1 MIAPSDHAQ
10 RERFCCDLETNFSV
24 VAAAG
29 SGKTRAITDRIVQ
42 IARSSGALEWLPK
55 LVVVT
60 FTHRAADEMQR
71 RARQKILEARVS
83 FDVVAAFNRAFF
95 GTIHSFCVRLLSDY
109 GHYLGLPPR
118 LDLISD
124 DDELWHDFVQS
135 RTSIGHC
142 LSEENRRILL
152 RHVPVRQLMELGRR
166 GNVSLPHATEFGP
179 CPELDLDGI
188 YRFSPSARSLEKI
201 ERGHAEVREWENA
214 YRSGVDFLP
223 LLECPS
229 SAQGFV
235 AVWDEAFGPFRKWL
249 NCCALSVAA
258 KIQSAYRDFR
268 LDHGVLTYDDQIALA
283 DSLLQHPIAAD
294 RIRERNFRVILD
306 EAQDTDP
313 QQFSILLEVARPARA
328 RGHWLETR
336 TDPPRAGHFCM
347 VGDFQQ
353 SIFGDRADLKQYRR
367 IHETLVEGDAGDA
380 LEFAVT
386 FRLDQRQLDF
396 VNSVF
401 PLLLNEQENQVK
413 FVELNP
419 RPGLLPGQV
428 VRLDIQAEN
437 ERATRDKQ
445 SERQKADKEARQVA
459 AWIKKN
465 GLENLRAWCWSD
477 VAILCPRKIWLRP
490 LQEALRRV
498 GLDVQ
503 TQSDN
508 ELNADNPAHA
518 WLTALVTVLVKPQL
532 SYEIVG
538 VLREIFGLSDDDL
551 ARFSDGSGQRF
562 QVQSITGEKGV
573 VAETLNSL
581 AALRDAIR
589 SAPLYQAVCQ
599 AVADVRLRERLES
612 LPSDEFDDL
621 STELDRLLV
630 TAATA
635 EADGKTLAEFA
646 RDLRANFDA
655 PRESGPARRDA
666 VQLITGQ
673 KAKGSEWDAVIVP
686 FLSREV
692 RTRSPDYARIVRIP
706 PTGELVVALGRD
718 DTSKE
723 VKDAL
728 KLTERQE
735 MERLLYV
742 ALTRARHTLV
752 LAFDH
757 ALFHTAQGASP
768 KNSQARWLRSAE
780 TEENSKVF
788 GKLPKE
794 TQYCAAT
801 QERQRE
807 DTIQRELEQKLTLL
821 PEVGAKTKSDGL
833 KRAADYVRK
842 LNPSRVAGGR
852 ILPITGSDTWKETD
866 PELRPLAV
874 ESAATR
880 YGLWWHEF
888 AQRIPWTADANTCT
902 RIFDEHQLRSP
913 DTARS
918 RREWQRLQEHLN
930 DSTDFRQ
937 KFASDSVLLHSEMP
951 FLWPGEASK
960 CVEGIVDLAIF
971 DRAKREWLILDWK
984 TNRISRDQTALLR
997 KQYLPQLAAYW
1008 RAITQMTGMPVEAR
1022 IYSSA
1027 TGQFIAYQPD
1037 ELVAEWERLRTLPLN
1052 ELTREIEA
1060 KPRVSNHARRG

>member
-1 MIAPSDHAQ
+1 MGVDASRLRHPIGGGAMIAPFDRAQ
-10 RERFCCDLETNFSV
+10 RERFCCELETNFSV
-24 VAAAG
+24 LAAAG

-42 IARSSGALEWLPK
+42 IARSPSALEWLPR

-83 FDVVAAFNRAFF
+83 LDVVAAFNRAFF

-118 LDLISD
+118 LDLIAD

-135 RTSIGHC
+135 RASVGHC

-152 RHVPVRQLMELGRR
+152 RHVSVRQLMELGRL
-166 GNVSLPHATEFGP
+166 GNFPLPTATEFEP

-188 YRFSPSARSLEKI
+188 YRVSPPARSLGKI
-201 ERGHAEVREWENA
+201 ERGQAEVREWENA
-214 YRSGVDFLP
+214 YHSGVDFLP

-229 SAQGFV
+229 TAHGFV

-249 NCCALSVAA
+249 NCCALAVAA
-258 KIQSAYRDFR
+258 EIQSAYRDFR

-313 QQFSILLEVARPARA
+313 QQFSILLEVARFARA
-328 RGHWLETR
+328 RGRWLETR

-353 SIFGDRADLKQYRR
+353 SIFGDRADLKQYRL
-367 IHETLVEGDAGDA
+367 IHDALVESDAGDA

-386 FRLDQRQLDF
+386 FRLDQGQIDF

-401 PLLLNEQENQVK
+401 PLLLNEQQNQVK
-413 FVELNP
+413 FLELSA
-419 RPGLLPGQV
+419 RRGVLPGQV
-428 VRLDIQAEN
+428 VRLDIQAEG

-445 SERQKADKEARQVA
+445 TERLKATKEARQIA
-459 AWIKKN
+459 DWIKKS
-465 GLENLRAWCWSD
+465 GLENLRARCWNE
-477 VAILCPRKIWLRP
+477 VAILCPRKIWFRP

-503 TQSDN
+503 TQSEN

-518 WLTALVTVLVKPQL
+518 WLTALLTILAKPQH

-551 ARFSDGSGQRF
+551 ARFSNGRGQRF
-562 QVQSITGEKGV
+562 QLQSITREKGV
-573 VAETLNSL
+573 VAEALNSL
-581 AALRDAIR
+581 TSLRESIR
-589 SAPLYQAVCQ
+589 SAPLYQAVDQ
-599 AVADVRLRERLES
+599 AIANVRLRERLDS
-612 LPSDEFDDL
+612 LPIDEFGDL
-621 STELDRLLV
+621 SAELERLLV

-655 PRESGPARRDA
+655 PRESGPIRRDA

-706 PTGELVVALGRD
+706 QTGELMVALGRD
-718 DTSKE
+718 DPSKE
-723 VKDAL
+723 WREAL
-728 KLTERQE
+728 KLAERQE

-757 ALFHTAQGASP
+757 FLFHTAQGASP
-768 KNSQARWLRSAE
+768 KNSQARWLRSAK
-780 TEENSKVF
+780 TEENGEVF

-794 TQYCAAT
+794 ARCCLVTQ
-801 QERQRE
+801 QEQRE
-807 DTIQRELEQKLTLL
+807 GTIQRELEQKLTLL
-821 PEVGAKTKSDGL
+821 PEIGAKTKRDGL

-842 LNPSRVAGGR
+842 LNSIRVA
-852 ILPITGSDTWKETD
+852 
-866 PELRPLAV
+866 
-874 ESAATR
+874 
-880 YGLWWHEF
+880 
-888 AQRIPWTADANTCT
+888 
-902 RIFDEHQLRSP
+902 
-913 DTARS
+913 
-918 RREWQRLQEHLN
+918 
-930 DSTDFRQ
+930 
-937 KFASDSVLLHSEMP
+937 
-951 FLWPGEASK
+951 
-960 CVEGIVDLAIF
+960 
-971 DRAKREWLILDWK
+971 
-984 TNRISRDQTALLR
+984 
-997 KQYLPQLAAYW
+997 
-1008 RAITQMTGMPVEAR
+1008 
-1022 IYSSA
+1022 
-1027 TGQFIAYQPD
+1027 
-1037 ELVAEWERLRTLPLN
+1037 
-1052 ELTREIEA
+1052 
-1060 KPRVSNHARRG
+1060 

>member
-1 MIAPSDHAQ
+1 MIAPSDQTQ

-24 VAAAG
+24 IAAAG
-29 SGKTRAITDRIVQ
+29 SGKTRAVTDRIVQ
-42 IARSSGALEWLPK
+42 IARSRTALERLPK

-71 RARQKILEARVS
+71 RARRKILEARVS
-83 FDVVAAFNRAFF
+83 LDVVAAFNRAFF
-95 GTIHSFCVRLLSDY
+95 GTIHSFCVKLLGDY

-118 LDLISD
+118 LDLITD
-124 DDELWHDFVQS
+124 DEELWHDFVQS
-135 RTSIGHC
+135 HSSIGHS
-142 LSEENRRILL
+142 LSADNRRILL

-166 GNVSLPHATEFGP
+166 GNISLPDATDFGP
-179 CPELDLDGI
+179 CPELDLNGI

-201 ERGHAEVREWENA
+201 ERGQAEVRDWENA

-223 LLECPS
+223 LLDCPS
-229 SAQGFV
+229 EAHGFV
-235 AVWDEAFGPFRKWL
+235 TVWDEAFGPFRKWL
-249 NCCALSVAA
+249 NCCALAVAA
-258 KIQSAYRDFR
+258 DVQRAYRDFR

-283 DSLLQHPIAAD
+283 DSLLQQPIAAD

-313 QQFSILLEVARPARA
+313 QQFSILLEVARPPGA
-328 RGHWLETR
+328 RGHWLDTK
-336 TDPPRAGHFCM
+336 TNPPRAGHFCM

-353 SIFGDRADLKQYRR
+353 SIFGDRADLRQYRR
-367 IHETLVEGDAGDA
+367 IHDTLVESGAGEA

-386 FRLDQRQLDF
+386 FRLDQRQVDF
-396 VNSVF
+396 VNSAF
-401 PLLLNEQENQVK
+401 PFLLNDEENQVK
-413 FVELNP
+413 FVELNA
-419 RPGLLPGQV
+419 RPGILPGQV

-437 ERATRDKQ
+437 ERATRDKK
-445 SERQKADKEARQVA
+445 SERYAAEREARQVA
-459 AWIKKN
+459 AWIKKS
-465 GLENLRAWCWSD
+465 GLENLRARYWSD
-477 VAILCPRKIWLRP
+477 VAILCPRKIWFRP
-490 LQEALRRV
+490 LQEALRRA

-503 TQSDN
+503 TQSEN

-518 WLTALVTVLVKPQL
+518 WLTALVTILAKPQL
-532 SYEIVG
+532 GYEIVG

-551 ARFSDGSGQRF
+551 ARFSDGRGERF

-581 AALRDAIR
+581 AALRNNIR
-589 SAPLYQAVCQ
+589 SAPLYRAVCQ
-599 AVADVRLRERLES
+599 AVAGVRLRERLES
-612 LPSDEFDDL
+612 LPADEFGDL
-621 STELDRLLV
+621 NTELDRLLIA
-630 TAATA
+630 AATA

-655 PRESGPARRDA
+655 PREGDPARREA

-692 RTRSPDYARIVRIP
+692 RTRSPDYARIVKIP
-706 PTGELVVALGRD
+706 QTGELVVALGRD
-718 DTSKE
+718 DMSTE
-723 VKDAL
+723 VEDAL
-728 KLTERQE
+728 KLAKRQE

-752 LAFDH
+752 LAFDEG
-757 ALFHTAQGASP
+757 LFHTAQGASP

-780 TEENSKVF
+780 TGENGEVF
-788 GKLPKE
+788 GTLPKE
-794 TQYCAAT
+794 TECCAAT
-801 QERQRE
+801 QEAQRG
-807 DTIQRELEQKLTLL
+807 DTTQRELEKKLTLL
-821 PEVGAKTKSDGL
+821 PEIGAETKRDGL
-833 KRAADYVRK
+833 KRAANYIRK
-842 LNPSRVAGGR
+842 LNPSRVATGR
-852 ILPITGSDTWKETD
+852 VLPTDGADAWKETD

-888 AQRIPWTADANTCT
+888 AQRIPWTADANAYAEV
-902 RIFDEHQLRSP
+902 FADHQLRSP

-918 RREWQRLQEHLN
+918 LREWQLLRERLN
-930 DSTDFRQ
+930 DSADFRQ
-937 KFASDSVLLHSEMP
+937 KFAGDGVLLHSEMP

-971 DRAKREWLILDWK
+971 DRAKEQWLILDWK
-984 TNRISRDQTALLR
+984 TNRITAEQTTLLR

-1008 RAITQMTGMPVEAR
+1008 KAITQMTGMSVEAR
-1022 IYSSA
+1022 LYSSA
-1027 TGQFIAYQPD
+1027 TGQFIAYEPD
-1037 ELVAEWERLRTLPLN
+1037 ELASEWERLRTLPLN
-1052 ELTREIEA
+1052 DLTWEIEA
-1060 KPRVSNHARRG
+1060 DTSVSNRARRG